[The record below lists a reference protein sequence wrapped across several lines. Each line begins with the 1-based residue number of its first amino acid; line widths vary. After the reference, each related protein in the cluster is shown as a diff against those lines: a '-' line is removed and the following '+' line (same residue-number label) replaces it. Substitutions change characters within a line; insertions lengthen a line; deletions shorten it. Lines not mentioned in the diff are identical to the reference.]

1 MNRDN
6 FWNLVFWA
14 GMVLGLTITNFF
26 DEQQHTAGFISS
38 WLTILGVPLIVSLGS
53 KVSFNKNE
61 LTFFNSNGE
70 SLKDRRPN
78 GIFIV
83 LTIAITALMGAILDA
98 NTDSINDTVATILL
112 FGIFFLVPT
121 LYFIYKN
128 CPIAILFSRHAWRQE
143 INGVKT
149 NTYHHIHS
157 LMSTNTSLKS
167 FTSQNPITD
176 TSYSGCS
183 WNIHNPNHYKR

>member
-1 MNRDN
+1 M
-6 FWNLVFWA
+6 
-14 GMVLGLTITNFF
+14 TKII
-26 DEQQHTAGFISS
+26 E
-38 WLTILGVPLIVSLGS
+38 
-53 KVSFNKNE
+53 
-61 LTFFNSNGE
+61 
-70 SLKDRRPN
+70 PN

-98 NTDSINDTVATILL
+98 NADSINDIVAIILL

-128 CPIAILFSRHAWRQE
+128 CPIAILFSRHAWRQQVTM
-143 INGVKT
+143 VKT
-149 NTYHHIHS
+149 STYPHIHS
-157 LMSTNTSLKS
+157 SMSTNTSLKS

-183 WNIHNPNHYKR
+183 WNIHNSNYHKR